1 MKYVN
6 PTHHEAQK
14 VNGAIRAEMILRSQK
29 MSEEKDYNG
38 WKNHETWNVALWLQ
52 NTESY
57 YLAMVEFMKDYKGT
71 QPYVDFLESCGL
83 DTQQTHDGVDYTS
96 DTLDY
101 KELNDMM
108 LEFSPKGTRA

>member
-1 MKYVN
+1 
-6 PTHHEAQK
+6 
-14 VNGAIRAEMILRSQK
+14 
-29 MSEEKDYNG
+29 MSERTFTTVEAKQSDGTSVGVVTSSEYNG
-38 WKNHETWNVALWLQ
+38 WANHETWNVALWLQ

-83 DTQQTHDGVDYTS
+83 DTQETHDGVRYVS
-96 DTLDY
+96 EELNY

-108 LEFSPKGTRA
+108 LEFSPEGTRA